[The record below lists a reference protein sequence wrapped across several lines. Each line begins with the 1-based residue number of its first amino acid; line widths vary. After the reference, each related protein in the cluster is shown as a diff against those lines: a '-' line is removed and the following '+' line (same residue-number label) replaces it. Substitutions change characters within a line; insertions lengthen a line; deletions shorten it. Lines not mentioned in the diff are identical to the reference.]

1 MTNENIVKRLRDA
14 SERMLDMNLPLSAH
28 LMQEAAD
35 EIEYLR
41 QRCEQIDQERQERSE
56 FIRNRVADKSTM
68 LKGGYHARRIC
79 LEAAKYLQDKEG
91 EQ

>member
-41 QRCEQIDQERQERSE
+41 QRCEQIDQEWRQTVENLR
-56 FIRNRVADKSTM
+56 
-68 LKGGYHARRIC
+68 
-79 LEAAKYLQDKEG
+79 
-91 EQ
+91 